1 MFSLAALPSERKPMT
16 RRDKLREELDGLEK
30 LARDRKLPYVDYL
43 CNLRKQNGDDVLYAM
58 IVKHCAPARKIGEL
72 RDYVGLQMNQQANLA
87 IQAGYIE
94 LRSFKYSNSD
104 VDAIAS
110 FVGRVLDIAE
120 A

>member
-1 MFSLAALPSERKPMT
+1 MFSLATLPSERKPMT

-72 RDYVGLQMNQQANLA
+72 AGLCRPSDEPASESGDPSRLHRAAVVQVQQ
-87 IQAGYIE
+87 Q
-94 LRSFKYSNSD
+94 
-104 VDAIAS
+104 
-110 FVGRVLDIAE
+110 
-120 A
+120 